1 MSFWNKIVL
10 KAQIFW
16 KRPSTAYSMTSTID
30 CGEYKSYNV
39 DYSLMFL
46 RRLGAVFELNLCLE
60 KWSNAI
66 MVLVEF
72 ITFDSFKRNLIFVM
86 IMIYLGG
93 TPTVQVVKRVDMIK
107 ETTSYDYLCCLLK
120 CVPCL
125 GFRYVSTDVQMP
137 LMLTICDD
145 CVCVNIYV
153 YICICVLGTFLLLE

>member
-1 MSFWNKIVL
+1 
-10 KAQIFW
+10 
-16 KRPSTAYSMTSTID
+16 
-30 CGEYKSYNV
+30 
-39 DYSLMFL
+39 
-46 RRLGAVFELNLCLE
+46 
-60 KWSNAI
+60 